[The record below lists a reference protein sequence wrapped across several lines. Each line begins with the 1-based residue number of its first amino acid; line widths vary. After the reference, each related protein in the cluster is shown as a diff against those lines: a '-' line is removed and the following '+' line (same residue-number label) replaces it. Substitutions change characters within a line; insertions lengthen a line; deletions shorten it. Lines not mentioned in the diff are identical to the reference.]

1 MLISANA
8 ICVRK
13 AGTFAKRFC
22 KVNETKVKDE
32 LTAETKGQRER
43 AGRMS
48 QTNRD
53 WFVKRE

>member
-1 MLISANA
+1 MLILANTL
-8 ICVRK
+8 CVRK
-13 AGTFAKRFC
+13 AFAKRFC

-32 LTAETKGQRER
+32 LTAETKGQKER